1 MTLSTVELVGGAP
14 VRGGLAGGG
23 LAGGGLA
30 VVEQP
35 DGLPAD
41 RVSGR
46 IGQPEEH
53 AQVRGRG
60 QRRLDVLPTR
70 RLQARR
76 DDVVWNR

>member
-60 QRRLDVLPTR
+60 QGRLDVLPVR
-70 RLQARR
+70 RLETCRG
-76 DDVVWNR
+76 DVVRNR